1 MLCELLVDGGVA
13 LPCVNVEHGLVGHRV
28 EQRPE
33 CGIAAPVVVR
43 VEHRSRLQPHRDDVL
58 RLEARCGIEV
68 IRGGLGDD
76 IGVGIVILMFMI
88 LQI

>member
-13 LPCVNVEHGLVGHRV
+13 LPGVDVEHGLVGHRV

-33 CGIAAPVVVR
+33 GGVAAPVVVR
-43 VEHRSRLQPHRDDVL
+43 VEHRARLQPHRHDVL
-58 RLEARCGIEV
+58 GLEAGGGVEV
-68 IRGGLGDD
+68 PRGGLWD
-76 IGVGIVILMFMI
+76 GVGGDIVILTYMS

>member
-33 CGIAAPVVVR
+33 GGVAAPVVVR
-43 VEHRSRLQPHRDDVL
+43 VEHGSRLEPHRDDVFG
-58 RLEARCGIEV
+58 LEARGGIEV
-68 IRGGLGDD
+68 TRGGLGDD
-76 IGVGIVILMFMI
+76 VGVGIVILMFMV
-88 LQI
+88 